1 MMHVGFMVL
10 IEDCHN
16 HCVFCDASRLG
27 AGRLLTLEQA
37 RAQVRH
43 YAAQGVRE
51 LVVSGGEPLHHP
63 DLLTVVAEARSRGI
77 GFVSLYTTA
86 AFNLSRHHAR
96 DLREAGVDIA
106 MVSLFG
112 PDART
117 HDAVARSAGAFAQ
130 TTAGLEALS
139 QAGVRFC
146 LNTPVMRANYRRL
159 EEMLRIAAG
168 SGAVSWQL
176 SDIHPTTAVLA
187 NSNVHVPYPEVRP
200 VLDAVFSRAD
210 ALGLQMMTQEFPLC
224 VLGEHFARS
233 QEMCRAWYTALVTEA
248 RFASG
253 EYEVVPPITARAR
266 HFAPQCTGCS
276 YRAYCRGIPDSY
288 RSRIADDSFWPIQAK
303 APDEVARN
311 AAADWLR
318 RMRLSVLR

>member
-1 MMHVGFMVL
+1 MMLVGFMVL

-27 AGRLLTLEQA
+27 TGRLLTLAQA
-37 RAQVRH
+37 RAQVHH
-43 YAAQGVRE
+43 YAAHGVRE
-51 LVVSGGEPLHHP
+51 LVISGGEPLHHP
-63 DLLTVVAEARSRGI
+63 DLLTVVAEARSLGI
-77 GFVSLYTTA
+77 GYVSLYTTA
-86 AFNLSRHHAR
+86 AFNLSHHHAW
-96 DLREAGVDIA
+96 DLKEAGVDTA

-130 TTAGLEALS
+130 TMAGLEALAN
-139 QAGVRFC
+139 AGVRFC

-159 EEMLRIAAG
+159 EEMLPIAAG
-168 SGAVSWQL
+168 TGAVSWQL

-187 NSNVHVPYPEVRP
+187 NPNVHVPYPEVRP
-200 VLDAVFSRAD
+200 VLDAVFSRAGGV
-210 ALGLQMMTQEFPLC
+210 GLQVMTQEFPLC
-224 VLGEHFARS
+224 VLGVHFARS

-266 HFAPQCTGCS
+266 NFAPQCEDCS

-288 RSRIADDSFWPIQAK
+288 SSRIADDSFRPIHAEG
-303 APDEVARN
+303 PDEVAGKVAR
-311 AAADWLR
+311 DWLR
-318 RMRLSVLR
+318 RMRLSALH